1 MTLINDI
8 LRLSELDEGG
18 SLPTE
23 PVELLSLCTDTV
35 KSLES
40 AAQQRQITMTVT
52 GEAVTVPGVRRLLTE
67 TIFNL
72 CDNAIKYNKDGGSV
86 AVAVGRDG
94 PDAVVTVADTGIGI
108 PPEHQGRVFE
118 RFYRVDKSHSKASAV
133 PDWACPSSSTPWLIT
148 TAPSRWTAVRGMAP
162 PLPSACRWK
171 RKRENARLCG
181 RAYKKTT
188 R

>member
-52 GEAVTVPGVRRLLTE
+52 GEA
-67 TIFNL
+67 
-72 CDNAIKYNKDGGSV
+72 
-86 AVAVGRDG
+86 
-94 PDAVVTVADTGIGI
+94 
-108 PPEHQGRVFE
+108 
-118 RFYRVDKSHSKASAV
+118 
-133 PDWACPSSSTPWLIT
+133 PSSTIRTAAASPSPWAVTAPTPW
-148 TAPSRWTAVRGMAP
+148 SR
-162 PLPSACRWK
+162 
-171 RKRENARLCG
+171 
-181 RAYKKTT
+181 
-188 R
+188 

>member
-67 TIFNL
+67 TVFNL

-86 AVAVGRDG
+86 AVTVGRDG
-94 PDAVVTVADTGIGI
+94 SDAVVTVADTRRSTRAASSSASTAWTRATPR
-108 PPEHQGRVFE
+108 PP
-118 RFYRVDKSHSKASAV
+118 AV

-148 TAPSRWTAVRGMAP
+148 TAPSRWTAMRGRAP